1 MNTQKLG
8 KNTDQR
14 KAMLRGL
21 VTDFLMNGKLETT
34 YDRAKATQRLAER
47 YITIAI
53 NSYED
58 VVTETKTTTDSKGKE
73 KQLKVTHDGAKKLAA
88 RRRLIAKLYNKP
100 EPKVKGEK
108 KASYKKRVREIKY
121 PVIEKLFEDYAPK
134 FAKRAKEVGKGG
146 GYTRVLKTT
155 IRRGDNAQLAILEL
169 IDVE

>member
-21 VTDFLMNGKLETT
+21 VTDLLWNGKIETT
-34 YDRAKATQRLAER
+34 YDRAKAAARLAEK

-53 NSYED
+53 RSYED

-73 KQLKVTHDGAKKLAA
+73 KQVKVTHDGAKKLAA
-88 RRRLIAKLYNKP
+88 RRSLMAKLYNREEKRI
-100 EPKVKGEK
+100 KGEK
-108 KASYKKRVREIKY
+108 KSAYKTRIASIKN
-121 PVIEKLFEDYAPK
+121 PLVEKIFDEYAPK
-134 FAKRAKEVGKGG
+134 YAERAKELGNGG

-155 IRRGDNAQLAILEL
+155 IRRGDNAQMAIVEL
-169 IDVE
+169 I